1 MGCSGVSSCAG
12 PAGGAGRGWG
22 AKGGGAGALG
32 GGHGGQAGIWGV
44 GWEALLEQT
53 VPTEVGAEQSSAV
66 VRPSAPLHR
75 TSRTRL
81 PKGGPRDQD
90 EDF

>member
-1 MGCSGVSSCAG
+1 MQSW
-12 PAGGAGRGWG
+12 R
-22 AKGGGAGALG
+22 AKEVRAEALG
-32 GGHGGQAGIWGV
+32 SGHEGQAGIWGV